1 MAAISFILLVL
12 LATTVLFAGYLST
25 TPRTDTTGR
34 GWQRTPEIRIIMDS
48 TADWAQIMFNDLLGG
63 TSNGA
68 RLVSIGPRG
77 WLLGNDTDDRI
88 DAGRLTFVKVL
99 YNSTVLTTG
108 DIIGFFKGNSDFQ
121 HTRMYVDVV
130 LEVNTNMRQ
139 VYVFLILA
147 GAGTTTFQLINKQSG
162 VVIWQ
167 ETDAGN
173 SFTQYARRWISTE
186 AFFAREQIETVVV
199 IILAI
204 ATIAMIVALNV
215 LPPLRKPGRQ
225 TVRDS
230 EGL

>member
-1 MAAISFILLVL
+1 VAAISLVLLVL
-12 LATTVLFAGYLST
+12 LASTVLFAGYLST
-25 TPRTDTTGR
+25 TPRSDTIGR
-34 GWQRTPEIRIIMDS
+34 GWQRTPEIRIVMDS
-48 TADWAQIMFNDLLGG
+48 TADWAQIMFNDLVGG

-68 RLVSIGPRG
+68 RVVSIGSRG

-88 DAGRLTFVKVL
+88 DAGRLTFVKIL

-108 DIIGFFKGNSDFQ
+108 DIVGFFKGNSDFE

-139 VYVFLILA
+139 VYFFLILA

-162 VVIWQ
+162 IAIWQ

-173 SFTQYARRWISTE
+173 SFTQYARRWISTQ

-204 ATIAMIVALNV
+204 ATIAMVIVLNV
-215 LPPLRKPGRQ
+215 LPALRKPGRR
-225 TVRDS
+225 TLEGS